1 MYYLQGFLWSRRESN
16 SGPNKQLKGF
26 LHVYFLI
33 EFSIMSQ
40 ARNSHSI
47 LISFISK
54 STRSL
59 WKSRF
64 KFTIHLYRPL

>member
-33 EFSIMSQ
+33 EFSIMS
-40 ARNSHSI
+40 
-47 LISFISK
+47 
-54 STRSL
+54 
-59 WKSRF
+59 
-64 KFTIHLYRPL
+64 